1 MLYKYEYQCRIFVF
15 IHFTWYRFWTH
26 TNQIFWE
33 SLFPFSHRRTVKQ
46 IRFATRRE
54 NIIDV
59 SALQSV
65 NLRQKHAS
73 LPCRGNSRYV
83 FLWEINRSSWQY
95 PHRQGLL
102 YKDGSTTLTYSDD
115 RRAARN
121 HNSSQLPGSNSPS
134 GTGISRNRVYRRKK
148 SEKWQMCIL
157 HKNSYFVRYFF
168 FQRAIRMTIS
178 ITACLHDKSI
188 TFVGSLPSL

>member
-1 MLYKYEYQCRIFVF
+1 M
-15 IHFTWYRFWTH
+15 
-26 TNQIFWE
+26 
-33 SLFPFSHRRTVKQ
+33 
-46 IRFATRRE
+46 RRE

-83 FLWEINRSSWQY
+83 SLWEINRSSWQY

-102 YKDGSTTLTYSDD
+102 YKDRSTILTYSDD

-121 HNSSQLPGSNSPS
+121 RNPFSFRSFRDRAHLRRERE
-134 GTGISRNRVYRRKK
+134 TKISRNRVHCRKK
-148 SEKWQMCIL
+148 TEKWQMCIL
-157 HKNSYFVRYFF
+157 RKNLYFARYFF
-168 FQRAIRMTIS
+168 FWRTKDDNRLLCIRMTNQSCSSGAYQVFTI
-178 ITACLHDKSI
+178 ALK
-188 TFVGSLPSL
+188 